1 MSAALRDDLFADQ
14 NAWVSRQVVTFMV
27 DNQVFATP
35 IGTVRE
41 IRGWQSTTPLPNAEP
56 GVVGV
61 LNLRGAIIPIYDLRR
76 CLGLQPHERPSTS
89 VTIVIDTG
97 EKLVGI
103 LADSVSDIL
112 DVAPEEMRD
121 PPLRSVGETR
131 PLIVKFIVKGE
142 TVIALLDL
150 SVVVS

>member
-41 IRGWQSTTPLPNAEP
+41 IRGWQATTPLPNAEP

-76 CLGLQPHERPSTS
+76 CLGLQPHDRPSTS
-89 VTIVIDTG
+89 VTIVVDTG

-112 DVAPEEMRD
+112 DVSPDDLRD
-121 PPLRSVGETR
+121 PPTSDPVNGPEVVG
-131 PLIVKFIVKGE
+131 KFIVKGE
-142 TVIALLDL
+142 TVISLLNIEA
-150 SVVVS
+150 VVN

>member
-1 MSAALRDDLFADQ
+1 MSAALKDDLFADR
-14 NAWVSRQVVTFMV
+14 NAWVSHQVVTFMV

-41 IRGWQSTTPLPNAEP
+41 IRGWQATTPLPNADP

-61 LNLRGAIIPIYDLRR
+61 LNLRGQIIPIYDLRR
-76 CLGLQPHERPSTS
+76 CLGLQPSDRPSSS

-112 DVAPEEMRD
+112 DVSPEETRD
-121 PPLRSVGETR
+121 PPLRNVGEGAG
-131 PLIVKFIVKGE
+131 LVVKFIVKGE
-142 TVIALLDL
+142 AVIALLDL
-150 SVVVS
+150 SVVVG